1 MTDPHTACA
10 HWLGQS
16 GQSNSRIEALYQAME
31 DNDMRAIRDMMAA
44 MWKAAEDGILPAQA
58 SIGGKL
64 KRGQR

>member
-31 DNDMRAIRDMMAA
+31 DNDMRAIRSMMAA
-44 MWKAAEDGILPAQA
+44 MWQAATDAALPAQP
-58 SIGGKL
+58 SIGIKRRGK
-64 KRGQR
+64 K